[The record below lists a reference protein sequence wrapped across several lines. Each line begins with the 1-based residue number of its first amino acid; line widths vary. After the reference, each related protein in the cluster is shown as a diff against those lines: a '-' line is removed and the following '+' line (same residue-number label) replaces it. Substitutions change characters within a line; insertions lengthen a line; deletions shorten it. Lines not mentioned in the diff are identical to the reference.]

1 MKKNNKGAALVS
13 VILVLVV
20 SSILAIALL
29 NLALGNTRQ
38 TVVFKKDMQAHY
50 LARSGVNMGVA
61 LLDAR
66 LTDQSIT
73 DIGTMLTTMSAYISA
88 LPAGSFAIESVGSY
102 TIAYEA
108 VNATAVRIISTGTT
122 AETPPR
128 SNTVSMT
135 IQLTIPATTIENP
148 SDWVSGN
155 NLNNGIDTS
164 KHYKGKG
171 VTFKAKPI
179 QAPQGSPKFS
189 VFQTSAILFTDSDG
203 YSLLQINNCASIT
216 FDAEVLYFQSGV
228 MLNSKATTATQNKVI
243 FRISDEILGQ
253 WTSSGRLLTAI
264 SPKVGFESAAR
275 YDEFVDGLTF
285 PGYVNYGGTT
295 FDTTYTGFISGTHY
309 GLVRFGGDVLEPI
322 TSKTYKT
329 QVSTDTYQ
337 YYFYADGTELK
348 DIKINQLIPIRND
361 DILIKAIESLFKYT
375 ITSDGSRLWSEE

>member
-38 TVVFKKDMQAHY
+38 TIVFKKDMQAHY

-66 LTDQSIT
+66 LTDQTIIDLPT
-73 DIGTMLTTMSAYISA
+73 LLTSMSTYISA
-88 LPAGSFAIESVGSY
+88 LPASSFSIDTVGSY
-102 TIAYEA
+102 TVQYEA
-108 VNATAVRIISTGTT
+108 VNATEVRIISTGTT
-122 AETPPR
+122 TETPPR
-128 SNTVSMT
+128 SDTVSMT
-135 IQLTIPATTIENP
+135 IHLTSPSATIENP

-171 VTFKAKPI
+171 ITFKAKPI
-179 QAPQGSPKFS
+179 QAPQGSTKFS

-228 MLNSKATTATQNKVI
+228 MLNDKATTDTQNKVI
-243 FRISDEILGQ
+243 FTISDEILGQ
-253 WTSSGRLLTAI
+253 WTSPGRLLTTL
-264 SPKVGFESAAR
+264 SPIVGFESAAR

-285 PGYVNYGGTT
+285 PGYVNYGGAT
-295 FDTTYTGFISGTHY
+295 FDTTYTDFLPDTHY

-322 TSKTYKT
+322 SSKTYKT
-329 QVSTDTYQ
+329 HVETDEYQ
-337 YYFYADGTELK
+337 YYFYAHGTELK
-348 DIKINQLIPIRND
+348 DIKVNQLIPIEND

-375 ITSDGSRLWSEE
+375 ITADGARLWSEE